1 MSTAKILVV
10 DDNPNNRLALRT
22 VLKGVRAEVHEAA
35 NGLDALSMALAEQYA
50 MILLDV
56 QMPEMDGFEV
66 CEQLRADPRTANTPI
81 LFLTAAFKEVVDKV
95 RGYVAGATDYLEKP
109 IEDHIV
115 KAKVQVFLRLYEQ
128 QHLLQQNNDELR
140 VAATVFESQEGMVV
154 TDSNG
159 IILRV
164 NRAFT
169 KITGF
174 SAEDAI
180 GQNPRILK
188 SGIHDSS
195 FYVSMWDSILHRGG
209 WAGEIWN
216 RRKLGDAYAQYLT
229 ITPVLGPDGKISNY
243 VGTFTDATD
252 RIAAA
257 EKIERLAFYD
267 ALTQLPNRRLM
278 MDRLE
283 RALTTSTRSN
293 RFGALMLLDM
303 DNFKTLNDTL
313 GHDVGDQFL
322 VEVATRIKNCIR
334 EGDTAARMG
343 GDEFVVI
350 LEHLDRDQQAAV
362 QATSVAVKIQALLNQ
377 PYLLQVGHK
386 HEEQRQRSHQC
397 TSSIGITLFCDQ
409 SASVEELVKR
419 ADTAMYQAKEAGRNT
434 FRFFDPAMQEI
445 VVAKAILE
453 EDLRKAIA
461 EGQFVLHYQAQ
472 VDNEL
477 HVVGTEALVRWR
489 HPTRGMVSPAAF
501 IPLAEE
507 TSLIL
512 PLGHWV
518 MEAAC
523 AQLALWQVQPDMQHL
538 SVAVN
543 VSARQFSLP
552 NFVPQVL
559 ALMERHHI
567 RPYRL
572 KLELTE
578 SLLLKNTDDVIA
590 KMIALK
596 ECGVDFSL
604 DDFGTGYSSLSY
616 LKRLPLDQLKID
628 QSFVRDVLTD
638 ASDAAIARAVIA
650 LGKSLGLGVIAEG
663 VETQEQRNFLA
674 DNGCTFYQGYFFSR
688 PVPLQEFEALVHQ
701 QVAATP
707 CQPAATLSGAG

>member
-1 MSTAKILVV
+1 MTLAKILVV

-22 VLKGVRAEVHEAA
+22 VLKGAQAEVHEAS
-35 NGLDALSMALAEQYA
+35 NGFDALSMALTEQYA
-50 MILLDV
+50 LILLDV

-81 LFLTAAFKEVVDKV
+81 IFLTAAFKEVVDKM

-128 QHLLQQNNDELR
+128 QRMLQQNNDDLQ
-140 VAATVFESQEGMVV
+140 VAATVFESQEGMLV
-154 TDSNG
+154 TDTCG
-159 IILRV
+159 AILRV

-174 SAEDAI
+174 SAEDVM
-180 GQNPRILK
+180 GMNPRILQ
-188 SGIHDSS
+188 SGRHEPG
-195 FYVSMWDSILHRGG
+195 FYIAMWDAILQRGG

-216 RRKLGDAYAQYLT
+216 RRKQGDAYAQYLT
-229 ITPVLGPDGKISNY
+229 ITPVLGPDGNFRNY
-243 VGTFTDATD
+243 VGTFSDITD

-267 ALTQLPNRRLM
+267 PLTLLPNRRLM

-283 RALTTSTRSN
+283 RALTNSTRSN

-303 DNFKTLNDTL
+303 DNFKALNDTL

-322 VEVATRIKNCIR
+322 VEVASRIKKCIR
-334 EGDTAARMG
+334 EGDTASRMG

-350 LEHLDRDQQAAV
+350 LENLGKEELAAV
-362 QATSVAVKIQALLNQ
+362 QATSVAMKIQTLLNQ
-377 PYLLQVGHK
+377 PYLLQVGDK
-386 HEEQRQRSHQC
+386 HTDQRQRSHQC
-397 TSSIGITLFCDQ
+397 TSSIGITLFRDQ
-409 SASVEELVKR
+409 AASVEELVKR

-434 FRFFDPAMQEI
+434 FRFFDPVMQDI

-453 EDLRKAIA
+453 GDLRNAIA
-461 EGQFVLHYQAQ
+461 ENQFVLHYQAQ
-472 VDNEL
+472 VDANAR
-477 HVVGTEALVRWR
+477 VVGTEALVRWN
-489 HPTRGMVSPAAF
+489 HPARGLVSPIAF
-501 IPLAEE
+501 IALAEE
-507 TSLIL
+507 TGLIL

-518 MEAAC
+518 METAC
-523 AQLALWQVQPDMQHL
+523 AQLALWAHQPDMEHL

-552 NFVPQVL
+552 NFVTQVL
-559 ALMERHHI
+559 ALMEHYQI
-567 RPYRL
+567 RPDRL

-578 SLLLKNTDDVIA
+578 SLLLKNADEVIA
-590 KMIALK
+590 KMVALK
-596 ECGVDFSL
+596 TRGVDFSL

-638 ASDAAIARAVIA
+638 SSDAAIARAVIA
-650 LGKSLGLGVIAEG
+650 LGQSLGLGVIAEG
-663 VETQEQRNFLA
+663 VETQGQRNFLA
-674 DNGCTFYQGYFFSR
+674 ENGCASYQGYFFSR
-688 PVPLQEFEALVHQ
+688 PLPLREFEAYVHNNLR
-701 QVAATP
+701 ARL
-707 CQPAATLSGAG
+707 PAD

>member
-1 MSTAKILVV
+1 LT
-10 DDNPNNRLALRT
+10 
-22 VLKGVRAEVHEAA
+22 
-35 NGLDALSMALAEQYA
+35 EQYA
-50 MILLDV
+50 LILLDV

-81 LFLTAAFKEVVDKV
+81 IFLTAAFKEVVDKL

-128 QHLLQQNNDELR
+128 QRTLQHNNDELQ
-140 VAATVFESQEGMVV
+140 VAATVFESQEGMLV
-154 TDSNG
+154 TDACG
-159 IILRV
+159 AILRV

-169 KITGF
+169 KITGY
-174 SAEDAI
+174 SAEEI
-180 GQNPRILK
+180 LGMNPRILQ
-188 SGIHDSS
+188 SGRHEPG
-195 FYVSMWDSILHRGG
+195 FYIAMWDAILHRSG

-216 RRKLGDAYAQYLT
+216 RRKQGDAYAQYLT
-229 ITPVLGPDGKISNY
+229 ITPVLGTDGKVRNY
-243 VGTFTDATD
+243 VGTFSDITD

-267 ALTQLPNRRLM
+267 PLTLLPNRRLM

-283 RALTTSTRSN
+283 RALMNSVRSN

-303 DNFKTLNDTL
+303 DNFKALNDTL

-322 VEVATRIKNCIR
+322 VEVASRIKNCIR
-334 EGDTAARMG
+334 EGDTASRMG

-350 LEHLDRDQQAAV
+350 LENLDKEDLAAV
-362 QATSVAVKIQALLNQ
+362 QATSVAIKIQTLLNQ
-377 PYLLQVGHK
+377 PYLLQVGDK
-386 HEEQRQRSHQC
+386 HTDQRQRSHQC
-397 TSSIGITLFCDQ
+397 TSSIGITLFRDH

-434 FRFFDPAMQEI
+434 FRFFDPAMQDI
-445 VVAKAILE
+445 VVAKAVLE
-453 EDLRKAIA
+453 GDLRKAIA
-461 EGQFVLHYQAQ
+461 ENQFVLHYQAQ
-472 VDNEL
+472 VDANAR
-477 HVVGTEALVRWR
+477 VVGAEALVRWN
-489 HPTRGMVSPAAF
+489 HPLRGLISPAAF
-501 IPLAEE
+501 IALAEE
-507 TSLIL
+507 TGLIL

-518 MEAAC
+518 METAC
-523 AQLALWQVQPDMQHL
+523 AQLALWADQPDMEHL

-552 NFVPQVL
+552 NFVAQVL
-559 ALMERHHI
+559 ALVEHYQI
-567 RPYRL
+567 RPDRL

-578 SLLLKNTDDVIA
+578 SLLLKNADDVIA
-590 KMIALK
+590 KMVALK
-596 ECGVDFSL
+596 ARGVDFSL

-638 ASDAAIARAVIA
+638 SSDAAIARAVIA

-663 VETQEQRNFLA
+663 VETLGQRNFLA
-674 DNGCTFYQGYFFSR
+674 ENGCASFQGYFFSR
-688 PVPLQEFEALVHQ
+688 PLPLSEFEAFVRKK
-701 QVAATP
+701 VATSISL
-707 CQPAATLSGAG
+707 PAD